1 MLEGYIEGYYGR
13 LFSKQERELLLDH
26 MGRLKMDFYIYG
38 PKEDPYHRV
47 MWEKLYPKKE
57 REVLIDFV
65 KHSRKKGI
73 KPVFALS
80 PGLKLIQ
87 FGDFKKKITAKLNQA
102 K

>member
-1 MLEGYIEGYYGR
+1 
-13 LFSKQERELLLDH
+13 
-26 MGRLKMDFYIYG
+26 MDFYIYG

-57 REVLIDFV
+57 REALTDFV

-80 PGLKLIQ
+80 PGLKLINSEILR
-87 FGDFKKKITAKLNQA
+87 KKSQQN
-102 K
+102 